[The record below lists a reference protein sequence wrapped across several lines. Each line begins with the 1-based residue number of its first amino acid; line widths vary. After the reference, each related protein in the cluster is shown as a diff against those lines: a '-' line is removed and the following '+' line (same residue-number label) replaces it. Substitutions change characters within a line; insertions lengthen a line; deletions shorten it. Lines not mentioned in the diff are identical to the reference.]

1 MNIKENKQILLI
13 SPRGFCAGVTRAIDT
28 VVEVLEKFGPPVYV
42 KHEIVHNKHVID
54 DLKAKGAIF
63 IEDINDAPIDKP
75 LVFSAHG
82 VAKNILDTAK
92 QMNKY
97 VVDATCPLVTKVHVQ
112 AIKFYNLNYKIILIG
127 HKNHPEVEGTLGQ
140 LPAGGIVLIENLDD
154 IQNLKFE
161 NEDKLAYVTQTTLSV
176 DDTKEIIDALKK
188 KFPHI
193 KSSPKEDIC
202 YATTNRQNAIKDY
215 AHECD
220 SFIVVGSKNSS
231 NSNRLVEV
239 AKKSGCNLSVL
250 LENASNLNIDNYK
263 NHQTIGLSS
272 GASVPDI
279 LVQDV
284 ISKFRE
290 AFEINVKEVGA
301 GEENISFK
309 LPRGCLLYTSPSPRD

>member
-140 LPAGGIVLIENLDD
+140 LPAGTIVLIENLDD
-154 IQNLKFE
+154 IQNLNFE

-176 DDTKEIIDALKK
+176 DDTKEIIDALKT
-188 KFPHI
+188 KFPRI
-193 KSSPKEDIC
+193 KSSPKEDIS

-239 AKKSGCNLSVL
+239 AKKSGCDLSVL

-309 LPRGCLLYTSPSPRD
+309 LPRGI

>member
-239 AKKSGCNLSVL
+239 AKKSGCDLSVL
-250 LENASNLNIDNYK
+250 LENANNLNIDNYK

-309 LPRGCLLYTSPSPRD
+309 LPRGI

>member
-140 LPAGGIVLIENLDD
+140 LPAGKIVLIENLDD
-154 IQNLKFE
+154 IKNLKFE

-239 AKKSGCNLSVL
+239 AKKSGCDLSVL

-309 LPRGCLLYTSPSPRD
+309 LPRGI

>member
-1 MNIKENKQILLI
+1 MNIKKNKQILLI

-112 AIKFYNLNYKIILIG
+112 AIKFYNLDYKIILIG

-140 LPAGGIVLIENLDD
+140 LPAGAIVLIENLDD

-202 YATTNRQNAIKDY
+202 YATTNRQNAIKEY

-239 AKKSGCNLSVL
+239 AKKSGCDLSVL

-309 LPRGCLLYTSPSPRD
+309 LPRGI

>member
-140 LPAGGIVLIENLDD
+140 LPAGAIVLIENLDD

-202 YATTNRQNAIKDY
+202 YATTNRQNAIKEY

-239 AKKSGCNLSVL
+239 AKKSGCDLSVL

-290 AFEINVKEVGA
+290 TFEINVKEVGA

-309 LPRGCLLYTSPSPRD
+309 LPRGI

>member
-1 MNIKENKQILLI
+1 MNIKKNKEILLI

-28 VVEVLEKFGPPVYV
+28 VVEVLAKFGPPVYV

-112 AIKFYNLNYKIILIG
+112 AIKFYNLDYKIILIG

-140 LPAGGIVLIENLDD
+140 LPAGKIVLIENLDD
-154 IQNLKFE
+154 IKNLKFE

-176 DDTKEIIDALKK
+176 DDTKEIINALKK

-239 AKKSGCNLSVL
+239 AKKSGCDLSVL

-309 LPRGCLLYTSPSPRD
+309 LPRGI

>member
-202 YATTNRQNAIKDY
+202 YATTNRQNAIKEY

-239 AKKSGCNLSVL
+239 AKKSGCDLSVL
-250 LENASNLNIDNYK
+250 LENANNLNIDNYK

-309 LPRGCLLYTSPSPRD
+309 LPRGI

>member
-112 AIKFYNLNYKIILIG
+112 AIKFYNLDYKIILIG

-239 AKKSGCNLSVL
+239 AKKSGCDLSVL

-290 AFEINVKEVGA
+290 AFEINVKEVCA

-309 LPRGCLLYTSPSPRD
+309 LPRGI

>member
-112 AIKFYNLNYKIILIG
+112 AIKFYNLDYKIILIG

-140 LPAGGIVLIENLDD
+140 LPTGAIVLIENLDD

-176 DDTKEIIDALKK
+176 DDTKEILDALKK
-188 KFPHI
+188 KFPYI

-215 AHECD
+215 ARECD

-239 AKKSGCNLSVL
+239 AKKSGCDLSVL
-250 LENASNLNIDNYK
+250 LENASNLIIDNYK

-309 LPRGCLLYTSPSPRD
+309 LPRGI

>member
-28 VVEVLEKFGPPVYV
+28 VVEILEKFGPPVYV

-82 VAKNILDTAK
+82 VAKNILDSAK

-112 AIKFYNLNYKIILIG
+112 AIKFYNLDYKIILIG

-239 AKKSGCNLSVL
+239 AKKSGCDLSVL

-309 LPRGCLLYTSPSPRD
+309 LPRGI

>member
-1 MNIKENKQILLI
+1 MNIKKNKEILLI

-28 VVEVLEKFGPPVYV
+28 VVEVLAKFGPPVYV

-82 VAKNILDTAK
+82 VARNILDTAK

-140 LPAGGIVLIENLDD
+140 LPAGAIVLIENLDD

-239 AKKSGCNLSVL
+239 AKKSGCDLSVL

-309 LPRGCLLYTSPSPRD
+309 LPRGI

>member
-112 AIKFYNLNYKIILIG
+112 AIKFYNLDYKIILNG

-140 LPAGGIVLIENLDD
+140 LPAGAIVLIENLDD

-239 AKKSGCNLSVL
+239 AKKSGCDLSVL

-309 LPRGCLLYTSPSPRD
+309 LPRGI

>member
-28 VVEVLEKFGPPVYV
+28 VVEILEKFGPPVYV

-112 AIKFYNLNYKIILIG
+112 AIKFYNLDYKIILIG

-140 LPAGGIVLIENLDD
+140 LPAGAIVLIENLDD
-154 IQNLKFE
+154 IKNLKFE

-202 YATTNRQNAIKDY
+202 YATTNRQNAIKEY

-239 AKKSGCNLSVL
+239 AKKSGCDLSVL

-309 LPRGCLLYTSPSPRD
+309 LPRGI

>member
-1 MNIKENKQILLI
+1 MNIKENKQIILI

-140 LPAGGIVLIENLDD
+140 LPAGAIVLIENLDD

-239 AKKSGCNLSVL
+239 AKKSGCDLSVL

-309 LPRGCLLYTSPSPRD
+309 LPRGI

>member
-140 LPAGGIVLIENLDD
+140 LPAGAIVLIENLDD

-161 NEDKLAYVTQTTLSV
+161 IEDKLAYVTQTTLSV

-239 AKKSGCNLSVL
+239 AKKSGCDLSVL
-250 LENASNLNIDNYK
+250 LENANNLNIDNYK

-309 LPRGCLLYTSPSPRD
+309 LPRGI

>member
-1 MNIKENKQILLI
+1 MLI

-112 AIKFYNLNYKIILIG
+112 AIKFYNLDYKIILIG

-140 LPAGGIVLIENLDD
+140 LPTGAIVLIENLDD

-202 YATTNRQNAIKDY
+202 YATTNRQNAIKEY

-239 AKKSGCNLSVL
+239 AKKSGCDLSVL

-309 LPRGCLLYTSPSPRD
+309 LPRGI

>member
-1 MNIKENKQILLI
+1 MNIKKNKQILLI

-127 HKNHPEVEGTLGQ
+127 HKHHPEVEGTLGQ
-140 LPAGGIVLIENLDD
+140 LPSGGSVLIENLDD

-202 YATTNRQNAIKDY
+202 YATTNRQNAIKEY

-239 AKKSGCNLSVL
+239 AKKSGCDLSVL

-309 LPRGCLLYTSPSPRD
+309 LPRGI

>member
-1 MNIKENKQILLI
+1 MNIKKNKEILLI

-28 VVEVLEKFGPPVYV
+28 VVEVLAKFGPPVYV

-140 LPAGGIVLIENLDD
+140 LPAGAIVLIENLDD

-239 AKKSGCNLSVL
+239 AKKSGCDLSVL

-263 NHQTIGLSS
+263 NHQTIGISS

-309 LPRGCLLYTSPSPRD
+309 LPRGI

>member
-28 VVEVLEKFGPPVYV
+28 VVEILEKFGPPVYV

-112 AIKFYNLNYKIILIG
+112 AIKFYNLDYKIILIG

-140 LPAGGIVLIENLDD
+140 LPAGAIVLIENLDD
-154 IQNLKFE
+154 IKNLKFE

-239 AKKSGCNLSVL
+239 AKKSGCDLSVL

-309 LPRGCLLYTSPSPRD
+309 LPRGI